1 MATLHPKLSEERSQ
15 TVVSST
21 KSVKLKIK
29 RSNPN
34 INSDQQFDDFVV
46 PIEKWTTVLDALLDV
61 KSHLDLSLIH
71 ISEPTRPY

>member
-1 MATLHPKLSEERSQ
+1 MATIHPKLSDELSQ

-21 KSVKLKIK
+21 KSVKIKIK

-34 INSDQQFDDFVV
+34 VNSDEKYDDFVV

-61 KSHLDLSLIH
+61 KSHLDHSVGI
-71 ISEPTRPY
+71 RY

>member
-1 MATLHPKLSEERSQ
+1 MATIHPKLSDELSQ

-21 KSVKLKIK
+21 KSVKIKIK

-34 INSDQQFDDFVV
+34 VNSEQKFDDFVV
-46 PIEKWTTVLDALLDV
+46 PIEKWTTVLDVLLDV

-71 ISEPTRPY
+71 I